1 MALCFEYVKEEGSV
15 LYLENEKKS
24 VTSIKK
30 LLILLFNRYQSIF
43 IVINYILV
51 IKNEKFECF
60 LCVLK

>member
-43 IVINYILV
+43 IVINYISHQ
-51 IKNEKFECF
+51 K
-60 LCVLK
+60 